1 MRYSSCFFL
10 GSFLITSSTEWSISS
25 LISLSLRFIYLSV
38 FRTLIRTTVSFWRDW
53 TMFYYFRLCI
63 FAVVKMDNRNLYTN
77 KQNIMEAKY
86 ITLTKENIEKE
97 HICCA
102 FSDKKCKDSYEL
114 KRHGWKMSLR
124 MAMFS
129 DGLTNVQ
136 KYL

>member
-1 MRYSSCFFL
+1 
-10 GSFLITSSTEWSISS
+10 
-25 LISLSLRFIYLSV
+25 
-38 FRTLIRTTVSFWRDW
+38 
-53 TMFYYFRLCI
+53 
-63 FAVVKMDNRNLYTN
+63 
-77 KQNIMEAKY
+77 MEAKY

-114 KRHGWKMSLR
+114 R

>member
-1 MRYSSCFFL
+1 
-10 GSFLITSSTEWSISS
+10 
-25 LISLSLRFIYLSV
+25 
-38 FRTLIRTTVSFWRDW
+38 
-53 TMFYYFRLCI
+53 
-63 FAVVKMDNRNLYTN
+63 
-77 KQNIMEAKY
+77 MEAKY

-114 KRHGWKMSLR
+114 KKTWLR

>member
-1 MRYSSCFFL
+1 
-10 GSFLITSSTEWSISS
+10 
-25 LISLSLRFIYLSV
+25 
-38 FRTLIRTTVSFWRDW
+38 
-53 TMFYYFRLCI
+53 
-63 FAVVKMDNRNLYTN
+63 
-77 KQNIMEAKY
+77 MEAKY

-114 KRHGWKMSLR
+114 KKTWLKMSLR

>member
-1 MRYSSCFFL
+1 MYNQLMRYAAFL
-10 GSFLITSSTEWSISS
+10 TIPLLLSS
-25 LISLSLRFIYLSV
+25 LILGYLYWGA
-38 FRTLIRTTVSFWRDW
+38 TDTEMCIRDRDW

-114 KRHGWKMSLR
+114 KKTWLKKEFENGYVDVYKRQGYIRWTIRRK
-124 MAMFS
+124 
-129 DGLTNVQ
+129 
-136 KYL
+136 

>member
-1 MRYSSCFFL
+1 
-10 GSFLITSSTEWSISS
+10 
-25 LISLSLRFIYLSV
+25 
-38 FRTLIRTTVSFWRDW
+38 
-53 TMFYYFRLCI
+53 MFYYFRLCI
-63 FAVVKMDNRNLYTN
+63 FAVVEMDNRNLYTN

-114 KRHGWKMSLR
+114 KKTWLKNELR

>member
-1 MRYSSCFFL
+1 
-10 GSFLITSSTEWSISS
+10 
-25 LISLSLRFIYLSV
+25 
-38 FRTLIRTTVSFWRDW
+38 
-53 TMFYYFRLCI
+53 MFYYFRLCI

-114 KRHGWKMSLR
+114 KKTWLKNEFEEWLCFQT
-124 MAMFS
+124 A
-129 DGLTNVQ
+129 
-136 KYL
+136 